1 MESQANRHGSGIELV
16 DLPTSVRRKCPLCKN
31 AIVDG
36 KEYEHL
42 LQDLDDR
49 AAQKHAILS
58 RKQQKEHEAT
68 LRTLRSKDLKDIQT
82 LKKNFRD
89 QQKTM
94 KRMLAEQV
102 RKEREKQKKKL
113 ASTKRTYQTQLRNIR
128 EIHDREILF
137 TQKEQE
143 HAFNLQLKEIIQ
155 NYGNLGSSHQ
165 KEVERLKKQE
175 DLNEVLVKKQD
186 REIMKL
192 KIEMARSSS
201 KLREKDLAMQVS
213 EKNMIIERLGEKIQE
228 LEAGSHASVQA
239 APIKPEARQIQKMQ
253 TATLDEDEQ
262 KQKLKE
268 YMKAII
274 EITRNQQQAEKKRS
288 DSADEGME
296 ETRNESPPSKV
307 DKKLG
312 WFA

>member
-1 MESQANRHGSGIELV
+1 MADISS
-16 DLPTSVRRKCPLCKN
+16 SVRRKCPLCKN
-31 AIVDG
+31 VLVDG

-42 LQDLDDR
+42 LQELENK
-49 AAQKHAILS
+49 AAKRHAILS
-58 RKQQKEHEAT
+58 RKQQKEHGAT
-68 LRTLRSKDLKDIQT
+68 LRILRSKYLKDIQT

-94 KRMLAEQV
+94 KRISAEQV

-128 EIHDREILF
+128 EIYDREILF

-143 HAFNLQLKEIIQ
+143 HAFNSQLKEIIQ

-165 KEVERLKKQE
+165 KELERLKKQE
-175 DLNEVLVKKQD
+175 DLNKVLMKKQD

-192 KIEMARSSS
+192 KIEVARSSS
-201 KLREKDLAMQVS
+201 KMREKDLAMQVN
-213 EKNMIIERLGEKIQE
+213 EKDMVIERLSAKIQD
-228 LEAGSHASVQA
+228 LETGSRTGAGA
-239 APIKPEARQIQKMQ
+239 APIKPEARQVQKTQ

-274 EITRNQQQAEKKRS
+274 EITRNQQQAEKKHS
-288 DSADEGME
+288 DSVDEGME
-296 ETRNESPPSKV
+296 ETKHEPSPSKV

>member
-1 MESQANRHGSGIELV
+1 
-16 DLPTSVRRKCPLCKN
+16 
-31 AIVDG
+31 
-36 KEYEHL
+36 
-42 LQDLDDR
+42 
-49 AAQKHAILS
+49 
-58 RKQQKEHEAT
+58 
-68 LRTLRSKDLKDIQT
+68 
-82 LKKNFRD
+82 
-89 QQKTM
+89 
-94 KRMLAEQV
+94 MLAEQV

-113 ASTKRTYQTQLRNIR
+113 ASAKRTYQTQLRNIR
-128 EIHDREILF
+128 EVYDREILL

-143 HAFNLQLKEIIQ
+143 HAFNAQLKEIIQ

-175 DLNEVLVKKQD
+175 DLNKVLMKKQD
-186 REIMKL
+186 HEIMKL

-201 KLREKDLAMQVS
+201 KIREKDLAMQVS
-213 EKNMIIERLGEKIQE
+213 EKNLVIERLSAKIQE
-228 LEAGSHASVQA
+228 LETVFRPSDQA
-239 APIKPEARQIQKMQ
+239 APIKAAAKQVQKTQ

-274 EITRNQQQAEKKRS
+274 EITRNQQQAEKKHS
-288 DSADEGME
+288 DSANEGME
-296 ETRNESPPSKV
+296 ETKHEPSPSKV